1 MKDKMGKL
9 KWVGKCVL
17 LYAAWWYIGR
27 LSVVECVHLMVFAI
41 LIGVWEYEKLHYG
54 KETK

>member
-1 MKDKMGKL
+1 MSKL